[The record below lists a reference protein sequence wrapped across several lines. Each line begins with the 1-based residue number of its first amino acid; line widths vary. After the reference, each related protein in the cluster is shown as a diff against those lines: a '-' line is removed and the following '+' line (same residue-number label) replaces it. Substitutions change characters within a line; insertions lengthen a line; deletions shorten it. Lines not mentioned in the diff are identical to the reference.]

1 MSTTPAVEAVD
12 LVKHFGDNRAV
23 DGVSFVVPTGTVL
36 GLLGPNG
43 AGKTTLVRM
52 LTTLSVPTSG
62 TGRVAGHDVRE
73 EPDAVRRSIG
83 LTGQAATV
91 DEILTGRENL
101 RLIGSLYGLSRGY
114 VRQATDELLERFDLA
129 RAADR
134 QATSYSGGM
143 RRRLD
148 LAVSLLAAPPIL
160 FLDEPTTGLDPQSR
174 SGLWDVLRELVQE
187 GTTLVLTTQY
197 LEEADHLADEIVV
210 VDRGRVIAAGT
221 PTQLK
226 DRAGQASVV
235 VTLTHAADLDAAAA
249 LMRDHSPEVHVEAG
263 SRRLTAQAGGL
274 GDMTRIAAVFETSG
288 IELDDLGLARPS
300 LDDVFL
306 HLTGHRAE
314 GDAATETTPQ
324 GAAQ

>member
-1 MSTTPAVEAVD
+1 
-12 LVKHFGDNRAV
+12 
-23 DGVSFVVPTGTVL
+23 
-36 GLLGPNG
+36 
-43 AGKTTLVRM
+43 
-52 LTTLSVPTSG
+52 
-62 TGRVAGHDVRE
+62 
-73 EPDAVRRSIG
+73 
-83 LTGQAATV
+83 
-91 DEILTGRENL
+91 
-101 RLIGSLYGLSRGY
+101 
-114 VRQATDELLERFDLA
+114 
-129 RAADR
+129 
-134 QATSYSGGM
+134 M

-174 SGLWDVLRELVQE
+174 SGLWAVLRELVSE

-210 VDRGRVIAAGT
+210 VDKGRVIAAGT

-226 DRAGQASVV
+226 DQAGRASVV
-235 VTLTHAADLDAAAA
+235 VTLTHAADIDRAAE
-249 LMRDHSPEVHVEAG
+249 LMNSCCQEVHVERG

-314 GDAATETTPQ
+314 AEDASDLTNEGVAP
-324 GAAQ
+324 

>member
-1 MSTTPAVEAVD
+1 
-12 LVKHFGDNRAV
+12 
-23 DGVSFVVPTGTVL
+23 
-36 GLLGPNG
+36 
-43 AGKTTLVRM
+43 
-52 LTTLSVPTSG
+52 
-62 TGRVAGHDVRE
+62 
-73 EPDAVRRSIG
+73 
-83 LTGQAATV
+83 
-91 DEILTGRENL
+91 
-101 RLIGSLYGLSRGY
+101 
-114 VRQATDELLERFDLA
+114 
-129 RAADR
+129 
-134 QATSYSGGM
+134 M

-197 LEEADHLADEIVV
+197 LEEADQLADEIVV
-210 VDRGRVIAAGT
+210 VDKGRVIAAGT

-249 LMRDHSPEVHVEAG
+249 LMRDHSPEVHVETG

-274 GDMTRIAAVFETSG
+274 GDMTRIAAVFEHSG
-288 IELDDLGLARPS
+288 IALDDLGLARPS

-314 GDAATETTPQ
+314 NDTANTPE
-324 GAAQ
+324 GAAS

>member
-1 MSTTPAVEAVD
+1 M
-12 LVKHFGDNRAV
+12 
-23 DGVSFVVPTGTVL
+23 
-36 GLLGPNG
+36 
-43 AGKTTLVRM
+43 
-52 LTTLSVPTSG
+52 
-62 TGRVAGHDVRE
+62 
-73 EPDAVRRSIG
+73 
-83 LTGQAATV
+83 
-91 DEILTGRENL
+91 
-101 RLIGSLYGLSRGY
+101 RLIGSLYGLGRGY
-114 VRQATDELLERFDLA
+114 VRRASDDLLERFDLA
-129 RAADR
+129 AAADR
-134 QATSYSGGM
+134 PAKSYSGGM

-174 SGLWDVLRELVQE
+174 SGLWEVLRELVQE

-210 VDRGRVIAAGT
+210 VDKGRVIAAGT

-226 DRAGQASVV
+226 DQAGQASVV

-274 GDMTRIAAVFETSG
+274 GDMTRIAAVFEHSG

-314 GDAATETTPQ
+314 SATTEETTTGAQ
-324 GAAQ
+324 TEGAAS